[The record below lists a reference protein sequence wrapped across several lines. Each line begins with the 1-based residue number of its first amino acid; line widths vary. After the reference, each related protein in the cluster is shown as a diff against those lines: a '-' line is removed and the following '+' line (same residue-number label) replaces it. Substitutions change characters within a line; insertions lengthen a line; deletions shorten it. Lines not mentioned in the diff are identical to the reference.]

1 MRARPMPARAVLR
14 APSKGGEDQEIDR
27 RIFQNIDAVREQ
39 RHRADGNGNGE
50 LDAKVPEV
58 EQSNEADNAA

>member
-1 MRARPMPARAVLR
+1 MPTRRPVLR

-27 RIFQNIDAVREQ
+27 RIFQKIDAVREQ
-39 RHRADGNGNGE
+39 RHRADGKGNGE

-58 EQSNEADNAA
+58 EQSDEANNGVGWYL